1 MAIIRNIKKERKL
14 AAYGRRPF
22 SDNVEKSKIDFKNRK
37 KSYLSENKKNE
48 VVKESKIIDK
58 KTETEKEKEKEKE

>member
-1 MAIIRNIKKERKL
+1 MAIIRNINKERKL

-37 KSYLSENKKNE
+37 KSESKKNE
-48 VVKESKIIDK
+48 VVKESEIINK
-58 KTETEKEKEKEKE
+58 KTETETEKE